1 MATTKKPAIA
11 QKPMAYVEIGY
22 QGYLVS
28 LADGQRLVGILAG
41 AVKAKQDYRGG
52 VDMVYEVEQ
61 EPEPVRAALT
71 VVHPKQVVLAREEST
86 EAHSHRTKAIGHEPL
101 KLTGPTR

>member
-1 MATTKKPAIA
+1 MATTKKPAVA

-71 VVHPKQVVLAREEST
+71 VVQPKQVVLAREEST
-86 EAHSHRTKAIGHEPL
+86 EPHSYRTKAIGHEPL